1 MVWTKSGILK
11 ELARLHQ
18 SGKEMSYNRLAKSR
32 QSLVSAAA
40 YHFGSY
46 RRAVQQAGIDYA
58 AVLRRPRWTRK
69 NIIAII
75 KSARRRGDNLNWSA
89 VIKRR
94 DELGKAA
101 FASLQKRLFG
111 QWVRA
116 LQAAGVD
123 GDDVA
128 LYRRWDRNTIAFDL
142 RQRFQ
147 DGEEMSS
154 GALQSD
160 DPGLHAAALRHF
172 SSFDAALRAARLDP
186 EKIRRRKIWDKS
198 SVIRAIKSEAR
209 SGQSMSD
216 TRIRRQHPAL
226 YGAAVRLFG
235 SYTAARSAA
244 GIKFKSRRARK
255 V

>member
-1 MVWTKSGILK
+1 MIWIKSGILK

-58 AVLRRPRWTRK
+58 VVLRRPRWTRQ

-75 KSARRRGDNLNWSA
+75 KSARRRGEDLNWSA
-89 VIKRR
+89 IIKRR
-94 DELGKAA
+94 DELGKAG

-123 GDDVA
+123 GDEVA
-128 LYRRWDRNTIAFDL
+128 LYRHWDRNSIAFEL
-142 RQRFQ
+142 RQRSQ
-147 DGEEMSS
+147 DGEELSS
-154 GALQSD
+154 GALQAD
-160 DPGLHAAALRHF
+160 DPGLHAASLRHF
-172 SSFDAALRAARLDP
+172 KSFDAALRAARLDP
-186 EKIRRRKIWDKS
+186 EKIRRRHNWDKS

-209 SGQSMSD
+209 SRKSMSD
-216 TRIRRQHPAL
+216 TRIRRQQPAL

-235 SYTAARSAA
+235 SYIRARAAA
-244 GIKFKSRRARK
+244 GIKFKSRRR
-255 V
+255 